1 MRRYDAGE
9 RIFFRYIV
17 NNVLILVLPML
28 MAALAARIS
37 FQAILKNLDA
47 TAASSL
53 EAGVA
58 EIDRM
63 LAELPKMSI
72 QIASDYEIGYYLKT
86 ATPLSGIEFYNLKRV
101 QAKLSSFV
109 LGNGI
114 LGHCLLYMSKSGL
127 IVYED
132 GFAAYDGFYGTLF
145 ACDGYTAD
153 QWRDRILMAPDGEGF
168 LPTLSVRIGGTGG
181 PAVDGAVY
189 RRPIGHGDYFL
200 GTVVGILDNGVMVR
214 MLSQLPDRYGG
225 RVEVRD
231 ADGNAVCATGPKG
244 ASAAGDGTEGPL
256 RRYQVRSPLSGWTF
270 TAFLSETKV
279 LAKARKVRDIAFL
292 LLGLGLAAGV
302 GASYLFAVTS
312 SKPLRRLFRLVLRGD
327 EEPGGSPGGVY
338 ERVERAIVRMADSNL
353 RLESEALS
361 AQRMTKAYFFQN
373 LLRGSYPD
381 REGFEEDRRAFRVAF
396 RASPYYTVVCRLA
409 PLHAAAEGE
418 SHALLRDALLE
429 AAARRM
435 GEGEHAIP
443 VSFDDLALVK
453 GVEDGRPFREQA
465 AAFVDGLRADLAPGI
480 RGGFLF
486 GIGTPTPDPFLL
498 MVSHAEALTAA
509 ASAADD
515 REAVRFYA
523 DAPQG
528 KASYFY
534 PLAVEENLMK
544 AVRSANPDLLET
556 LLATVR
562 EENFSARR
570 LSTPETRNL
579 FVELQGTVLRLIDG
593 LPVDGAAI
601 RGDLAR
607 WGGRPPSPEGLDG
620 LSEILRGLM
629 RAYDLGKKSHNAALL
644 ASLQAYIAE
653 HYVEA
658 DLGLTRIADALGIS
672 ENYLSNFHKEQTGEC
687 LSAAV
692 QRIRF
697 DEAAR
702 LLRSTDQGVD
712 AVARRC
718 GYDNTTSFRRAFKRL
733 HGLSP
738 SEYRMRAA
746 RAAPR

>member
-1 MRRYDAGE
+1 MARRYDAGE

-58 EIDRM
+58 EIDRL

-72 QIASDYEIGYYLKT
+72 QIASDYEIGYYLNT
-86 ATPLSGIEFYNLKRV
+86 AAPLSGVEFYNLKRV

-114 LGHCLLYMSKSGL
+114 LGHCLLYMAKNGL

-145 ACDGYTAD
+145 TCDGYTAD
-153 QWRDRILMAPDGEGF
+153 QWRDGILTAPGGEGF
-168 LPTLSVRIGGTGG
+168 LPTLPIRMGGASG
-181 PAVDGAVY
+181 PAVEGAVY
-189 RRPIGHGDYFL
+189 RRPIGYGDYFL
-200 GTVVGILDNGVMVR
+200 GTVVGILDNGVLVR

-231 ADGNAVCATGPKG
+231 AGGNAICGTGPKG
-244 ASAAGDGTEGPL
+244 ASGTGGAEGPL

-270 TAFLSETKV
+270 TAYLSETKV
-279 LAKARKVRDIAFL
+279 LARARAVRDIAFL
-292 LLGLGLAAGV
+292 LLGIGLAAGV
-302 GASYLFAVTS
+302 GASYLFAVAS
-312 SKPLRRLFRLVLRGD
+312 SRPLRRLFRLVLRGA
-327 EEPGGSPGGVY
+327 EEPGEAPGGVY
-338 ERVERAIVRMADSNL
+338 EQVERAIVRMADSNL

-361 AQRMTKAYFFQN
+361 AGRMTKAYFFQN

-381 REGFEEDRRAFRVAF
+381 REGFEEDRKAFCVAF
-396 RASPYYTVVCRLA
+396 RAAPYYTVVCRLA

-418 SHALLRDALLE
+418 PHALLRDALLE

-443 VSFDDLALVK
+443 VSFDDMALVK
-453 GVEDGRPFREQA
+453 CVEEGRSFREQA
-465 AAFVDGLRADLAPGI
+465 AAFVDALRADLDPRI

-486 GIGTPTPDPFLL
+486 GIGTPRPDPFLL

-509 ASAADD
+509 ASAADG
-515 REAVRFYA
+515 REAVRFYG

-544 AVRSANPDLLET
+544 AVRSANPDLLDS

-570 LSTPETRNL
+570 LSALETRNL
-579 FVELQGTVLRLIDG
+579 FVELQGTALRLIDG
-593 LPVDGAAI
+593 LPVDGASI
-601 RGDLAR
+601 RGGLAR
-607 WGGRPPSPEGLDG
+607 WGERPPSPEGLDG
-620 LSEILRGLM
+620 LAEILRGLM
-629 RAYDLGKKSHNAALL
+629 RAYDQGKKSHNAALL
-644 ASLQAYIAE
+644 ASLQAYIAQ
-653 HYVEA
+653 HYAEA

-672 ENYLSNFHKEQTGEC
+672 ENYLSNFHKEQTGER

-697 DEAAR
+697 DEAVR
-702 LLRSTDQGVD
+702 LLLATDQGVD

-738 SEYRMRAA
+738 SEFRMRAA
-746 RAAPR
+746 RIL